1 MRTSIN
7 FPWVMIMAF
16 SILIVDDSKPM
27 RSVIK
32 KTLRAAGYGGSD
44 FFEAGNGLEAL
55 ERLQKSWVDIVISDY
70 TMPEM
75 NGLALLQ
82 AMKQDDLFRAI
93 PVVVITTEGSKQR
106 IDQFM
111 ASGASGYIK
120 KPFTPEQVREMIT
133 TILGESNEDVDTDD
147 DDFDF

>member
-1 MRTSIN
+1 MT
-7 FPWVMIMAF
+7 F

-32 KTLRAAGYGGSD
+32 KTFRAAGYGSSD
-44 FFEAGNGLEAL
+44 FLEAGNGLEAL
-55 ERLQKSWVDIVISDY
+55 ERLQESWVDIVISDY

-111 ASGASGYIK
+111 ASGAAGYIK
-120 KPFTPEQVREMIT
+120 KPFTPEQVRDMIT

>member
-1 MRTSIN
+1 
-7 FPWVMIMAF
+7 MIMAF

-32 KTLRAAGYGGSD
+32 KTFRAAGYGGSG
-44 FFEAGNGLEAL
+44 FLEAANGLEAL
-55 ERLQKSWVDIVISDY
+55 ERLRANWIDIVITDY

-75 NGLALLQ
+75 NGLELLQ
-82 AMKQDDLFRAI
+82 AMKQDDLFRGI
-93 PVVVITTEGSKQR
+93 PVVVITTEGSRKR

-111 ASGASGYIK
+111 ESGASGYIK
-120 KPFTPEQVREMIT
+120 KPFTPEQVRDMIT
-133 TILGESNEDVDTDD
+133 TILGESDETVDTDD